1 MRTLSRAM
9 TIVAAGA
16 AALGLAAL
24 PAAAAATPSAAT
36 PSPAVFVQNDNP
48 AGNVVFAYHRASDGT
63 LTLAN
68 RYPTGGFGGVLA
80 GSVVDHLASQGAV
93 ALDAAH
99 GLLFAVN
106 AGSDTVSVF
115 AVSGD
120 RLALRQTLRSGGS
133 FPVSV
138 TVSGNTAYVLNA
150 REGGAVSG
158 FRIDRQRVEPIA
170 RSTRALG
177 LDPTATPEFTH
188 TPGQVAFAP
197 NGDQLLVTTK
207 ANGNDVIVFGVDAA
221 GRLGAPT
228 LNALPDTVPFATA
241 FDAFGHLLL
250 TEAGPNAV
258 VSFAV
263 RHSGGLTQLQSLATT
278 QIATCWIV
286 EANGFGYASNA
297 GSGSV
302 TGVSSAS
309 DGALALV
316 GQTSTDGGTVDAASS
331 SDGRFLYVQTGAA
344 GIVDEYRTNSNGSLT
359 QIGAITVP
367 HAAGA
372 EGIAA
377 S

>member
-1 MRTLSRAM
+1 M
-9 TIVAAGA
+9 TIAAIGATALALAASPGTA
-16 AALGLAAL
+16 AAR
-24 PAAAAATPSAAT
+24 

-48 AGNVVFAYHRASDGT
+48 SGNVVFVYDRASDGT
-63 LTLAN
+63 LTLAG
-68 RYPTGGFGGVLA
+68 RYATGGFGGVLA
-80 GSVVDHLASQGAV
+80 GSVVDHLASQGSLT
-93 ALDAAH
+93 LDTRH

-115 AVSGD
+115 WVRGD
-120 RLALRQTLRSGGS
+120 QLTLRQTLRSGGS

-158 FRIDRQRVEPIA
+158 FHIDHQRVEPIV

-188 TPGQVAFAP
+188 TPGQVTFTP
-197 NGDQLLVTTK
+197 DGHHLLVTTK
-207 ANGNDVIVFGVDAA
+207 ANGNEVIVFGVGTD
-221 GRLGAPT
+221 GRLSAPAV
-228 LNALPDTVPFATA
+228 NALPGTVPFAAT
-241 FDAFGHLLL
+241 FDPFGHLLL
-250 TEAGPNAV
+250 TEAGTNAV
-258 VSFAV
+258 VTFAV
-263 RHSGGLTQLQSLATT
+263 RRSGVLSQLDSLPTT
-278 QIATCWIV
+278 QAATCWIV

-297 GSGSV
+297 GSGTV

-309 DGALALV
+309 NGALALV
-316 GQTSTDGGTVDAASS
+316 GQTSTDAGTVDAAAS
-331 SDGRFLYVQTGAA
+331 SDGQFLYVQTGAA
-344 GIVDEYRTNSNGSLT
+344 GIIDEYRTNSNGSLAR
-359 QIGAITVP
+359 IGAITVP

>member
-9 TIVAAGA
+9 TIAAVGS
-16 AALGLAAL
+16 AALALVAL
-24 PAAAAATPSAAT
+24 PAAAAAR

-48 AGNVVFAYHRASDGT
+48 AGNVVFAYDRAPDGT
-63 LTLAN
+63 LTLAG
-68 RYPTGGFGGVLA
+68 RYATGGFGGILA
-80 GSVVDHLASQGAV
+80 GSVVDHLASQGSLT
-93 ALDAAH
+93 LDTRH

-106 AGSDTVSVF
+106 AGSNTVSVF
-115 AVSGD
+115 VVRGD
-120 RLALRQTLRSGGS
+120 GLTLRQTLRSGGS

-150 REGGAVSG
+150 REGGTVSG
-158 FRIDRQRVEPIA
+158 FHIEHQHVEPIV

-188 TPGQVAFAP
+188 TPGQVVFTP
-197 NGDQLLVTTK
+197 DGHQLLVTTK
-207 ANGNDVIVFGVDAA
+207 ANGNDVIVFGVGAD
-221 GRLGAPT
+221 GRLSPPT
-228 LNALPDTVPFATA
+228 LNALPGTVPFAAA

-250 TEAGPNAV
+250 TEAGTNAV

-263 RHSGGLTQLQSLATT
+263 RRSGGLTQLESLATT
-278 QIATCWIV
+278 QAATCWIV

-297 GSGSV
+297 GSASL
-302 TGVSSAS
+302 TGVSSAP

-331 SDGRFLYVQTGAA
+331 SDGQFLYVQTGAA

>member
-1 MRTLSRAM
+1 MRSLCRAM
-9 TIVAAGA
+9 TLAAVGT

-24 PAAAAATPSAAT
+24 PAAAAVR

-48 AGNVVFAYHRASDGT
+48 SGNVVFAYDRASDGT
-63 LTLAN
+63 LTLAGS
-68 RYPTGGFGGVLA
+68 YPTGGLGGILE

-93 ALDAAH
+93 ALDATH
-99 GLLFAVN
+99 DLLFAVN
-106 AGSDTVSVF
+106 AGSDSVSVF

-120 RLALRQTLRSGGS
+120 RLARQQTLRSGGS

-138 TVSGNTAYVLNA
+138 TVSGNVAYVLNA
-150 REGGAVSG
+150 RGGGTVSG
-158 FRIDRQRVEPIA
+158 FRIDHRHVQPIA
-170 RSTRALG
+170 HSTRALG

-188 TPGQVAFAP
+188 TPGQVAFVP
-197 NGDQLLVTTK
+197 NGHQLLVTTK
-207 ANGNDVIVFGVDAA
+207 ANGNDVVVFGVGAD

-228 LNALPDTVPFATA
+228 HNALAGTVPFAAT

-263 RHSGGLTQLQSLATT
+263 GHSGVLTQLESLATT
-278 QIATCWIV
+278 QAATCWIV

-316 GQTSTDGGTVDAASS
+316 GQTSTDAGTVDAASS

-359 QIGAITVP
+359 QVGAVTVP
-367 HAAGA
+367 NAAGA